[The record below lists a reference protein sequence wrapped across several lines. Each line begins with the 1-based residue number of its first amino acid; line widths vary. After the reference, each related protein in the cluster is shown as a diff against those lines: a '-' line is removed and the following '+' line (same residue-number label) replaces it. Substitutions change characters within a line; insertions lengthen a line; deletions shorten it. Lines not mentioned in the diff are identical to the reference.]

1 MVRARRNVVRQA
13 AGGRGARSLVI
24 GAPQAKRCISGIFSS
39 IERVGTEPANIMST
53 TGGDSLPSDIAGVD
67 PATGSEGAQPL
78 PLPLGLGTFLLPPIL
93 GISP

>member
-1 MVRARRNVVRQA
+1 MVRARCNVVRQA
-13 AGGRGARSLVI
+13 TRGRDEWLRMF
-24 GAPQAKRCISGIFSS
+24 GAPQATHCISCIFGS
-39 IERVGTEPANIMST
+39 IQQVGTEPANTMST

>member
-1 MVRARRNVVRQA
+1 
-13 AGGRGARSLVI
+13 
-24 GAPQAKRCISGIFSS
+24 
-39 IERVGTEPANIMST
+39 MST

-93 GISP
+93 GVSP